1 MNKVK
6 LSATRINS
14 FLQCKQRYWF
24 SYVDRME
31 KLSNPSFK
39 LGLACH
45 ETLEK
50 AGLLWQKD
58 NLVKFSKQQ
67 IKELLEYYDVMS
79 VREGI
84 QEYDEHLLGKEI
96 VTYRLNNFGLGSKIV
111 GIEDKFGFE
120 NTQTIT
126 TKDDI
131 ELIGAID
138 KAIEIDPK
146 TLLIVDYKTSKTIP
160 DGGKLKSDIQLSMY
174 DLVARK
180 LYPQYER
187 IILSLDMLRK
197 GEIVYTYRTD
207 AEMSEFESYLKVVHD
222 EMASLVKEDA
232 KPALNFLCAWC
243 DHSNICD
250 KYQELC
256 AKKEFAFLDVKAMDD
271 EVLMQEWEDVRTAK
285 KILEMRER
293 EVSAIII
300 EKLKVQERAVIS
312 EEKEMVLRQS
322 SKTTYNARK
331 LSNVIP
337 YEDFVTISSI
347 SPTKLKKYVDK
358 NPRIN
363 SILPEISETSFTS
376 AFLATKKINKNK

>member
-1 MNKVK
+1 MKKVK

-31 KLSNPSFK
+31 KLSNPAFK

-50 AGLLWQKD
+50 AGRIWQEK
-58 NLVKFSKQQ
+58 NLTKFSDKQ
-67 IKELLEYYDVMS
+67 IIELLEYYDKMS

-84 QEYDEHLLGKEI
+84 EEYDEHLTGKDI
-96 VTYRLNNFGLGSKIV
+96 VTYRLNNFQLGSKIIGV
-111 GIEDKFGFE
+111 EDRFGFAD
-120 NTQTIT
+120 TQTIT
-126 TKDDI
+126 TKDNI

-138 KAIEIDPK
+138 KSIEIDPK
-146 TLLIVDYKTSKTIP
+146 TLLIVDYKTSRTVP

-174 DLVARK
+174 NLVARK

-207 AEMSEFESYLKVVHD
+207 EELEEFEDYLKVIHK
-222 EMASLVKEDA
+222 EMSGLTKKQA
-232 KPALNFLCAWC
+232 KPSLNFLCAWC
-243 DHSNICD
+243 DHRNVCD

-256 AKKEFAFLDVKAMDD
+256 AKKEFEFMKVESMNDD
-271 EVLMQEWEDVRTAK
+271 KLMVEWEDVRASK

-293 EVSAIII
+293 EIASVII
-300 EKLKVQERAVIS
+300 EKLKVQEKAVIS
-312 EEKEMVLRQS
+312 EEKEMVLRQNAR
-322 SKTTYNARK
+322 TTYSANK
-331 LSNVIP
+331 LSELIP
-337 YEDFVTISSI
+337 YDDFASLVNI
-347 SPTKLKKYVDK
+347 SPTKLKKYVIK
-358 NPRIN
+358 NPKIAP
-363 SILPEISETSFTS
+363 LLGDISETNFTS
-376 AFLATKKINKNK
+376 AFLATKKIKK